1 VLLVS
6 HNLIDPQLYVSLDY
20 ESRFIGK
27 EIIGLFVNRFGKS
40 SMAALLLLVTNL
52 NGSSPMMDKLF
63 VQALSVSSF
72 LWLFTAYP
80 LAHKKEKSF

>member
-6 HNLIDPQLYVSLDY
+6 HNLIDPQFHVSLDY
-20 ESRFIGK
+20 ESRFFGK

-52 NGSSPMMDKLF
+52 NGFFTNDGQIVRSSLVSF
-63 VQALSVSSF
+63 EFALAIYRVPIGS
-72 LWLFTAYP
+72 
-80 LAHKKEKSF
+80 